1 MITLKFKYKTDFE
14 SSEIIHTYRKQYT
27 SALHFAYNR
36 IKEGIKEKD
45 CEKLLLKLN
54 NISLIKSF
62 LKRCVVKHASQLY
75 EINDNIIFGGRQ
87 NFIKRC
93 NNKITSEEFKKLR
106 LDKLFIIGEANQK
119 GNRFIKIQSDLKSF
133 LFSPEKTI
141 TFNLEIE
148 GKYKKYKKYLKEL
161 YYLQNN
167 KLGAITYRL
176 DDKFIYLI
184 FDESILNCQ
193 DYIFV
198 KNRIFA
204 LDLNP
209 NYIGWSIVDWKSS
222 KSFKLIKSGVISIKD
237 INHIDNSL
245 KNKSNSS
252 KEWQYIKNK
261 RITETY
267 EISKLLVNIAKY
279 YKCELFVIEDLNI
292 KPTNLGTKYN
302 KLIFNQW
309 NRMRL
314 VNNLTKR
321 CNIYKIKLLKIFPEY
336 SSFIGNFLYRHL
348 NLPDMI
354 LSSIELGRRAYE
366 FNLQY
371 LEKVKPKTKNIIQP
385 NIFDFYDSY
394 IKSLEEFNIS
404 REVKDF
410 VEIYKILKNSK
421 RRYRV
426 SLDDLPY
433 LKFSRCFSIK
443 SKIKKLLI

>member
-1 MITLKFKYKTDFE
+1 MKV
-14 SSEIIHTYRKQYT
+14 
-27 SALHFAYNR
+27 N
-36 IKEGIKEKD
+36 IK
-45 CEKLLLKLN
+45 
-54 NISLIKSF
+54 NI
-62 LKRCVVKHASQLY
+62 
-75 EINDNIIFGGRQ
+75 
-87 NFIKRC
+87 
-93 NNKITSEEFKKLR
+93 
-106 LDKLFIIGEANQK
+106 
-119 GNRFIKIQSDLKSF
+119 
-133 LFSPEKTI
+133 
-141 TFNLEIE
+141 
-148 GKYKKYKKYLKEL
+148 KKYLKKL

-167 KLGAITYRL
+167 KLCAITYRL

-209 NYIGWSIVDWKSS
+209 NYIGWSIVDWRSS

>member
-1 MITLKFKYKTDFE
+1 
-14 SSEIIHTYRKQYT
+14 
-27 SALHFAYNR
+27 
-36 IKEGIKEKD
+36 
-45 CEKLLLKLN
+45 
-54 NISLIKSF
+54 
-62 LKRCVVKHASQLY
+62 
-75 EINDNIIFGGRQ
+75 
-87 NFIKRC
+87 
-93 NNKITSEEFKKLR
+93 
-106 LDKLFIIGEANQK
+106 
-119 GNRFIKIQSDLKSF
+119 
-133 LFSPEKTI
+133 
-141 TFNLEIE
+141 
-148 GKYKKYKKYLKEL
+148 
-161 YYLQNN
+161 
-167 KLGAITYRL
+167 
-176 DDKFIYLI
+176 
-184 FDESILNCQ
+184 
-193 DYIFV
+193 
-198 KNRIFA
+198 
-204 LDLNP
+204 
-209 NYIGWSIVDWKSS
+209 
-222 KSFKLIKSGVISIKD
+222 
-237 INHIDNSL
+237 
-245 KNKSNSS
+245 
-252 KEWQYIKNK
+252 
-261 RITETY
+261 
-267 EISKLLVNIAKY
+267 
-279 YKCELFVIEDLNI
+279 
-292 KPTNLGTKYN
+292 
-302 KLIFNQW
+302 
-309 NRMRL
+309 MRL